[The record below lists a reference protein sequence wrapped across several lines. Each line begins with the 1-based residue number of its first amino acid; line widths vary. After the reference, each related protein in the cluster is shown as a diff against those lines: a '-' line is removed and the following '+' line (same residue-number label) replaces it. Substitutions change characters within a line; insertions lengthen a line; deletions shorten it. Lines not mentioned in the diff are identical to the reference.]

1 MNGIEAKTPR
11 DDARLFDDRRG
22 FFRARSRVDVD
33 AQLDA
38 IARPGPPLDADA
50 ANALTR
56 RFVDVLTEGRPLAHD
71 LPDTVDH
78 VERNNLLLLFSP
90 GVQARLERLYPRMP
104 LEMADAWRAALRGG
118 DPRDSFGP
126 LTAEERLDEARV
138 EADLQKG
145 RRLHRRRLAGSVLV
159 LVLLVAGVVWWQR
172 RDTGDAVSSGLIEF
186 GKVAER
192 GADLRTGG
200 PPAVEKALLARL
212 DRPSVV
218 RAGSGDVSD
227 RIVLDPPPADLP
239 VPVGAVAATLFRYN
253 GAGQVV
259 LVGPPGWLAKACI
272 QVSVMSASLRAF
284 DTAYTETQPGA
295 CGKDRVFGRTA
306 TVGCT
311 DPKQA
316 AIMLDLVIPEGNVTL
331 SEGGSASVAAVRVA
345 VIGTNPAYERNNTA
359 GQITVAQGSAVAVPS
374 FGGAAGSTVSFD
386 LSAPSGAP
394 LTGSCRLV

>member
-1 MNGIEAKTPR
+1 MNGIEAKNPR
-11 DDARLFDDRRG
+11 DDAHLFDDRRG

-33 AQLDA
+33 AKLDA
-38 IARPGPPLDADA
+38 IARPGPPLDADV

-56 RFVDVLTEGRPLAHD
+56 RFVDVLTEGRPLVHD
-71 LPDTVDH
+71 VLDTVEH

-90 GVQARLERLYPRMP
+90 GVQARLEQLYPRMP

-145 RRLHRRRLAGSVLV
+145 RRLRRRRLAGSVLL
-159 LVLLVAGVVWWQR
+159 LVLLVAGGVWWQR
-172 RDTGDAVSSGLIEF
+172 RDTGDTVSSGLIEF

-227 RIVLDPPPADLP
+227 RIVLDPPPTDLP

-284 DTAYTETQPGA
+284 DTAYAETQPGA
-295 CGKDRVFGRTA
+295 CGTDRVFGRTA

-345 VIGTNPAYERNNTA
+345 VIGTNAVYERNNTA
-359 GQITVAQGSAVAVPS
+359 GQITVAQGSAVTVPG
-374 FGGAAGSTVSFD
+374 FGGAAGSTVTFD